1 MKREIFIIKIMPG
14 NIDMSL
20 EPSISI
26 VLLLYLGLL

>member
-1 MKREIFIIKIMPG
+1 MKREIFNIKIMSG

-20 EPSISI
+20 GPSISI